1 MTPTLVAYVSG
12 HGFGHIS
19 RSLTVLNHLRKTAPD
34 ARILVRSSVARWMV
48 ERTAAPGITL
58 IPGPCDTGA
67 VQRDSLH
74 LDVADTLRQADAFMA
89 DWPAHLS
96 RETRWLRE
104 VHASLVMADIPPLGI
119 AAAAAAGVPAIA
131 MGNFTW
137 DWIYRHWPGGATLA
151 DRIGAIYADATL
163 ALRLPLCAGFETLP
177 TVVDVPFVARVSQ
190 CRPDEVRRR
199 MGWPRE
205 DRLVLAS
212 FGGFGQQG
220 FDTRALSSL
229 GPDVRV
235 ILPPDALA
243 AGPAAGG
250 SLLALDEAV
259 MSAQGLRYED
269 LVRAVD
275 VVVSKPGYGII
286 AECVANDTA
295 LVYTSRGDFPEFDVL
310 VRAMPGLIRSAFIS
324 HDDLFAGVWQAAI
337 TEALSADRPSS
348 ALRVDGARVVAN
360 VLADRLRS

>member
-19 RSLTVLNHLRKTAPD
+19 RSLTVLNHLRGIAPD
-34 ARILVRSSVARWMV
+34 ARILLRTSVARWMV

-58 IPGPCDTGA
+58 EPGPCDTGA

-259 MSAQGLRYED
+259 MSAKGLRYED

-324 HDDLFAGVWQAAI
+324 HDDLFAGAWQAAI

-348 ALRVDGARVVAN
+348 ALRVDGARVVAD